1 MTTTTPTPAYGPG
14 DDLDRDGIPNVLD
27 GATAFLTQGSMAWHR
42 HVQSVCRAAPFDSL
56 QAGRRYC
63 LALAQHA
70 WWAPLTPEVSVPFQV
85 ETADRVIAILRRQMA
100 GDATAPAAMAEE
112 LTRLQELWPNP
123 MDPVGSFLRSA
134 LRGIP
139 DFASIGIFNSRPA
152 ADRAKAVRTMRR
164 LLVDAITAQQQA
176 DLATG

>member
-1 MTTTTPTPAYGPG
+1 MTTTTPTPGYGPG

-27 GATAFLTQGSMAWHR
+27 GATAFLTQGSMTWHR
-42 HVQSVCRAAPFDSL
+42 HVQSVCRAAPFDAL

-63 LALAQHA
+63 LALALA
-70 WWAPLTPEVSVPFQV
+70 EYAPFAPE
-85 ETADRVIAILRRQMA
+85 AANRVIAILRRQMA

-123 MDPVGSFLRSA
+123 MDPVGSFFRSA

-139 DFASIGIFNSRPA
+139 DFASIGFFNSRPA

>member
-1 MTTTTPTPAYGPG
+1 MTTTTPAPGYGPG
-14 DDLDRDGIPNVLD
+14 DDLDRDGIPNLLD

-42 HVQSVCRAAPFDSL
+42 HVQSVCRAAPFDAL

-63 LALAQHA
+63 LALAEHA
-70 WWAPLTPEVSVPFQV
+70 WLAPFPIED
-85 ETADRVIAILRRQMA
+85 ADRVAKILRRQMA

-112 LTRLQELWPNP
+112 LVRLQQLWPNP

-164 LLVDAITAQQQA
+164 LLVDAIAAQQQA
-176 DLATG
+176 DLPKG

>member
-1 MTTTTPTPAYGPG
+1 MTTSTPAPGYGPG

-42 HVQSVCRAAPFDSL
+42 HVQWVCRAAPFDAL

-63 LALAQHA
+63 LSLAEHA
-70 WWAPLTPEVSVPFQV
+70 WSAPFPIED
-85 ETADRVIAILRRQMA
+85 ADRVAAILRRQMA
-100 GDATAPAAMAEE
+100 GDTAAWATMAEE
-112 LTRLQELWPNP
+112 LARLQQLWPNP

-164 LLVDAITAQQQA
+164 MLVDAITAQQLVA
-176 DLATG
+176 

>member
-1 MTTTTPTPAYGPG
+1 MTTSTPAPGYGPG

-42 HVQSVCRAAPFDSL
+42 HVQSVCRAAPFDAL

-63 LALAQHA
+63 LSLAEHT
-70 WWAPLTPEVSVPFQV
+70 WLAPFPIED
-85 ETADRVIAILRRQMA
+85 ADRVAAILRRQMA
-100 GDATAPAAMAEE
+100 GDATAPAAMAKE

-139 DFASIGIFNSRPA
+139 DFVSIGIFNSRPV